1 MIPAGTIDFLVLFQE
16 DQFPL
21 YEAECSPDTVI
32 LKPTAIDLSR
42 LGNRKALNVAMIG
55 LLSRHLDV
63 PVDAWLKVIREILPQ
78 KLHEVNE
85 AAFELGR
92 LSA

>member
-1 MIPAGTIDFLVLFQE
+1 
-16 DQFPL
+16 
-21 YEAECSPDTVI
+21 
-32 LKPTAIDLSR
+32 
-42 LGNRKALNVAMIG
+42 MIG